1 MKRVF
6 LIFMAVL
13 IAGINTAAW
22 AEASKEEARIEKDAS
37 ALDKDTNKPEGEKM
51 VVQRLEK
58 EFHVDDARINSL
70 RGQKLGYGEIAIV
83 LAMAEKLPGGITD
96 ATVNKIMSMRHGPPV
111 EGWGKIA
118 MNLGFK
124 LGPVIS
130 KVERVKAEARKDIE
144 KVHREKVEK
153 VEKVEKKE
161 KYEKVE
167 KIERHERPGR
177 KGR

>member
-6 LIFMAVL
+6 LIFMAML

-22 AEASKEEARIEKDAS
+22 AEASKEEVRIEKDAS
-37 ALDKDTNKPEGEKM
+37 VLDKDTNKPEREKM

-58 EFHVDDARINSL
+58 EFNVDDTRINSL

-83 LAMAEKLPGGITD
+83 LAMAERLPGGITD
-96 ATVNKIMSMRHGPPV
+96 AAVNKIMSMRQGPPA

-118 MNLGFK
+118 MKLGFK

-130 KVERVKAEARKDIE
+130 KVERVKAEVRKDIE
-144 KVHREKVEK
+144 KVHRDKVEK
-153 VEKVEKKE
+153 VGKKE
-161 KYEKVE
+161 RHEKVE

>member
-1 MKRVF
+1 MKKVF
-6 LIFMAVL
+6 LIFMVIL

-22 AEASKEEARIEKDAS
+22 ADTSKEEARIEKDAS

-58 EFHVDDARINSL
+58 EFNVDSARINGL

-83 LAMAEKLPGGITD
+83 LAMAERLPGGITD
-96 ATVNKIMSMRHGPPV
+96 ATVNKIMSMRQGPPV

-118 MNLGFK
+118 MKLGFK

-130 KVERVKAEARKDIE
+130 KVERVKAEVHKDME
-144 KVHREKVEK
+144 KVHRDKVERK
-153 VEKVEKKE
+153 ERHEKI
-161 KYEKVE
+161 E

-177 KGR
+177 KGH

>member
-6 LIFMAVL
+6 LIFMAML

-58 EFHVDDARINSL
+58 EFNVDDTRINSL
-70 RGQKLGYGEIAIV
+70 RNQKLGYGEIAIV
-83 LAMAEKLPGGITD
+83 LAMAERLPGGITD
-96 ATVNKIMSMRHGPPV
+96 ANINKIMSMRQGPPV

-118 MNLGFK
+118 MKLGFK

-130 KVERVKAEARKDIE
+130 KVERVKAEAHRDIE
-144 KVHREKVEK
+144 KIHREKVEK
-153 VEKVEKKE
+153 IEKKE
-161 KYEKVE
+161 RHEKVE

>member
-6 LIFMAVL
+6 LIFMAML

-58 EFHVDDARINSL
+58 EFNVDDTRINSL
-70 RGQKLGYGEIAIV
+70 RNQKLGYGEIAIV
-83 LAMAEKLPGGITD
+83 LAMAERLPGGITD
-96 ATVNKIMSMRHGPPV
+96 ATVNKIMSMRQGPPV

-118 MNLGFK
+118 MKLGFK

-130 KVERVKAEARKDIE
+130 KVERVKAEAHRDIE

-153 VEKVEKKE
+153 LEKKE
-161 KYEKVE
+161 KHEKVE

>member
-6 LIFMAVL
+6 LIFMAML

-58 EFHVDDARINSL
+58 EFNVDDTRIKSL
-70 RGQKLGYGEIAIV
+70 RDQKLGYGEIAIV
-83 LAMAEKLPGGITD
+83 LTMAEKLPGGITD
-96 ATVNKIMSMRHGPPV
+96 ATVNKIMSMRQGPPV

-118 MNLGFK
+118 MKLGFK

-130 KVERVKAEARKDIE
+130 KVERVKAEAHRDIE

-153 VEKVEKKE
+153 LEKKE
-161 KYEKVE
+161 KHEKVE

>member
-6 LIFMAVL
+6 LIFMAML

-37 ALDKDTNKPEGEKM
+37 ALDKDTNKPEREKM
-51 VVQRLEK
+51 VAQRLEK
-58 EFHVDDARINSL
+58 EFNVDDARINSL

-83 LAMAEKLPGGITD
+83 LAMAERLPGGITD
-96 ATVNKIMSMRHGPPV
+96 ATVNKIMSMRQGPPV

-118 MNLGFK
+118 MKLGFK
-124 LGPVIS
+124 LGSVIS
-130 KVERVKAEARKDIE
+130 KVERVKVEARKDIE
-144 KVHREKVEK
+144 KAHREKVEK
-153 VEKVEKKE
+153 VEKKGKH
-161 KYEKVE
+161 EKVE

>member
-6 LIFMAVL
+6 LIFMAML

-22 AEASKEEARIEKDAS
+22 AEASKEEVRIEKDAS

-58 EFHVDDARINSL
+58 EFNVDDARINSL
-70 RGQKLGYGEIAIV
+70 RDQKLGYGEIAIV
-83 LAMAEKLPGGITD
+83 LTMAEKLPGGITD
-96 ATVNKIMSMRHGPPV
+96 ATVNKIMSMRQGPPV

-118 MNLGFK
+118 MKLGFK

-130 KVERVKAEARKDIE
+130 KVERVKAEAHRDIE
-144 KVHREKVEK
+144 KIHREK

-161 KYEKVE
+161 KHEKVE

>member
-6 LIFMAVL
+6 LIFMAML

-58 EFHVDDARINSL
+58 EFNVDDTRIKSL
-70 RGQKLGYGEIAIV
+70 RDQKLGYGEIAIV
-83 LAMAEKLPGGITD
+83 LTMAEKLPGGITD
-96 ATVNKIMSMRHGPPV
+96 ATVNKIMSMRQGPPV

-118 MNLGFK
+118 MKLGFK

-130 KVERVKAEARKDIE
+130 KVERVKVEAHKDIE
-144 KVHREKVEK
+144 NVHREKVEK
-153 VEKVEKKE
+153 LEKKG
-161 KYEKVE
+161 KHEKVE
-167 KIERHERPGR
+167 KIERRERPER

>member
-6 LIFMAVL
+6 LIFMAML

-22 AEASKEEARIEKDAS
+22 AEASKEEVRIEKDAS

-58 EFHVDDARINSL
+58 EFNVDDARINSL
-70 RGQKLGYGEIAIV
+70 RDQKLGYGEIAIV
-83 LAMAEKLPGGITD
+83 LTMAEKLPGGITD
-96 ATVNKIMSMRHGPPV
+96 ATVNKIMSMRQGPPV

-118 MNLGFK
+118 MKLGFK

-130 KVERVKAEARKDIE
+130 KVERVKAEAHRDIE

-153 VEKVEKKE
+153 LEKKE
-161 KYEKVE
+161 KHEKVE